1 MGLHNLE
8 SRSLADMMDDLV
20 TALDAAQPNPW
31 LDSVLTHWG
40 SSGLNRSDEAE
51 VFRHLLTGLKGLKF
65 HFAKRRYMR
74 EADLLSKVIA
84 RNSDHPRSIFIE
96 LVDSP
101 SMTETLSRYTVWKGV
116 LFETRLDRTLVCW
129 HPDKDYKP
137 VGAVRVHRTG
147 HSALGRRKRR
157 KQAAQVAREKT

>member
-20 TALDAAQPNPW
+20 NALDGTQPNPW
-31 LDSVLTHWG
+31 LESVLTHWG
-40 SSGLNRSDEAE
+40 SSGFHRSNEAE
-51 VFRHLLTGLKGLKF
+51 ILQHLLTGLRGLKF

-74 EADLLSKVIA
+74 EAELLSKVIA
-84 RNSDHPRSIFIE
+84 QNREHPRSIFIE

-101 SMTETLSRYTVWKGV
+101 SMNDTLESYTVWKGV

-137 VGAVRVHRTG
+137 VDAVRVHQTG
-147 HSALGRRKRR
+147 YSALGRKKRR
-157 KQAAQVAREKT
+157 RQAAQLAREKA